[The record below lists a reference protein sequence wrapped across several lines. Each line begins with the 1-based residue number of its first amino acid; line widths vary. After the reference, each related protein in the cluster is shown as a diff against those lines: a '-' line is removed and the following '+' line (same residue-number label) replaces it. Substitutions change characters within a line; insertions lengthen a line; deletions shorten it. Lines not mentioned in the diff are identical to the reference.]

1 MPDNPFTDP
10 LFADAALTVGGALL
24 ILLAGAVF
32 REWRRRRGR
41 SHERG
46 LLVPVMTASV
56 VVILLMVALFAGG
69 FVLTIVSAAIAGMG
83 VYEYAVMTSLGRPY
97 ALLLV
102 AWSTVGLLL
111 TMVHSVHVL
120 LLLPVTLFLA
130 ATIVPIVSGR
140 VDGAHRQVGAVV
152 FGYLYIGLPM
162 AYLIF
167 IRADPAGLRLLLVVI
182 AGAWL
187 ADTCGYTVGSKVGGP
202 KLAPTV
208 SPDKTWSGAAGSV
221 VGATLGVTLLHHVV
235 AVPGGFGHVVVLA
248 ALTAVGAVW
257 GDLVESFVKRD
268 WHVKDAGVILPGFG
282 GVLDRFDSLFITI
295 PATYYLMLGQQYF
308 GR

>member
-10 LFADAALTVGGALL
+10 LFADTALTVGGALL
-24 ILLAGAVF
+24 ILLAGAVL
-32 REWRRRRGR
+32 REWRRSRGR
-41 SHERG
+41 SAERA
-46 LLVPVMTASV
+46 LLAPVVTASIV
-56 VVILLMVALFAGG
+56 VALLMVALFAGG
-69 FVLTIVSAAIAGMG
+69 FVLMICSAAIAGIG
-83 VYEYAVMTSLGRPY
+83 TYEYATMTSLGRPY
-97 ALLLV
+97 TLLLV
-102 AWSTVGLLL
+102 IWSTGGLLL
-111 TMVHSVHVL
+111 TEMQSVHVL
-120 LLLPVTLFLA
+120 LLLPVTLFLS
-130 ATIVPIVSGR
+130 ATIVPVVSGR

-162 AYLIF
+162 AYLLF
-167 IRADPAGLRLLLVVI
+167 IRSDPAGLRLLLVVI

-187 ADTCGYTVGSKVGGP
+187 ADTCGYAIGSKLGGP

-221 VGATLGVTLLHHVV
+221 VGAMLGVALLRHAV
-235 AVPGGFGHVVVLA
+235 ALPGGLRHLVVLGA
-248 ALTAVGAVW
+248 VTAIGAVW

-268 WHVKDAGVILPGFG
+268 WRVKDAGVILPGFG

-295 PATYYLMLGQQYF
+295 PATYYVMLGEQYF

>member
-1 MPDNPFTDP
+1 
-10 LFADAALTVGGALL
+10 
-24 ILLAGAVF
+24 
-32 REWRRRRGR
+32 
-41 SHERG
+41 
-46 LLVPVMTASV
+46 
-56 VVILLMVALFAGG
+56 
-69 FVLTIVSAAIAGMG
+69 
-83 VYEYAVMTSLGRPY
+83 
-97 ALLLV
+97 
-102 AWSTVGLLL
+102 
-111 TMVHSVHVL
+111 
-120 LLLPVTLFLA
+120 
-130 ATIVPIVSGR
+130 
-140 VDGAHRQVGAVV
+140 
-152 FGYLYIGLPM
+152 M